1 MSFLACAAVLC
12 VYATVAYGQDESE
25 VLFQRALTEFSDG
38 KFISARYDFG
48 ALIERHP
55 YSPYLAQSYLFLGKT
70 LYNLHS
76 YTEADSVAARM
87 RTVFP
92 HTRYTDWTYYLQAA
106 CAYRKGKPAVALDIL
121 ARLAESA
128 RDSTVKAG
136 SIRALD
142 HVIRPSVDDEQ
153 FNASIKRHGIVFM
166 SLDAALA
173 PEKPVDESA
182 NPAPA
187 RTEDT
192 TGTIRIGL
200 LASLTGA
207 NSEYGSFLQKGV
219 RAGLA
224 GIDSIDGRP
233 LEIIVEDTRSDA
245 VETVCAVRRLNDLG
259 VLAIIGPEFSS
270 STITAAIESNA
281 HGIPFIAPTAT
292 DRDLTRIGTAIF
304 QLNFTPSAEATAL
317 ADFAVATLGI
327 SKAVIIASRDAW
339 GKEIADTFTREM
351 GKRKAEIVR
360 TAFFT
365 PDSETDD
372 LGAIMRDIRAHAPK
386 PPAFTDS
393 LVANITDALSDTAA
407 TDSTY
412 YSSRTLSPI
421 KTIDAVLISA
431 TSRDAVKIANKLV
444 EFNIIATLLGDSGWN
459 DQSVPDEGKRFVEGA
474 FLVSP
479 PGVLSGG
486 IGSSFLREA
495 MSDDDRQTVAMKG
508 YDAAIVLVHCI
519 TNGARDRRAL
529 AAHLEGIRAF
539 RGSSSFITIDPQTH
553 TNSTVEFVRIQNGG
567 FTRVRRDARDG
578 R

>member
-1 MSFLACAAVLC
+1 MMS
-12 VYATVAYGQDESE
+12 S
-25 VLFQRALTEFSDG
+25 
-38 KFISARYDFG
+38 
-48 ALIERHP
+48 
-55 YSPYLAQSYLFLGKT
+55 
-70 LYNLHS
+70 
-76 YTEADSVAARM
+76 
-87 RTVFP
+87 
-92 HTRYTDWTYYLQAA
+92 
-106 CAYRKGKPAVALDIL
+106 
-121 ARLAESA
+121 
-128 RDSTVKAG
+128 
-136 SIRALD
+136 
-142 HVIRPSVDDEQ
+142 

-339 GKEIADTFTREM
+339 GKEIADTFHAGDGEKKS
-351 GKRKAEIVR
+351 GDR
-360 TAFFT
+360 THRIFHPRFGDGRSWRDHARYKGAC
-365 PDSETDD
+365 SE
-372 LGAIMRDIRAHAPK
+372 AARI
-386 PPAFTDS
+386 TDS

-444 EFNIIATLLGDSGWN
+444 EFNIIATLSAIPVGMTNRSRMRESGLWKAHFSFSPRSTFRWNRIVIPPRSDVGRRSSDS
-459 DQSVPDEGKRFVEGA
+459 SHEGLRCRDSARALYHEWRTGPSRARSPSGRHSGFPRFVI
-474 FLVSP
+474 LHHHRSP
-479 PGVLSGG
+479 
-486 IGSSFLREA
+486 
-495 MSDDDRQTVAMKG
+495 
-508 YDAAIVLVHCI
+508 DAYEFNC
-519 TNGARDRRAL
+519 
-529 AAHLEGIRAF
+529 GIRPHPERRFHPGPAGCA
-539 RGSSSFITIDPQTH
+539 RG
-553 TNSTVEFVRIQNGG
+553 R
-567 FTRVRRDARDG
+567 
-578 R
+578 